1 MKKSECFKKAQ
12 IAVVNSLVL
21 TGEEKIEIIRVLME
35 EEKLSAF
42 IEKENEEKGALKNV
56 CF

>member
-21 TGEEKIEIIRVLME
+21 TGEEKVEILGVLME
-35 EEKLSAF
+35 EEKISAF
-42 IEKENEEKGALKNV
+42 VEKEKQERGA
-56 CF
+56 